1 MLRKKN
7 KSSFE
12 KDYNFLVKEA
22 LRLYDTNRELSNRY
36 AYIAYR
42 IYLSKKINVS
52 RDRKLLICRRC
63 NRILIPGRT
72 AVVRLKNKSVTYKCL
87 NCGNVR
93 KVKYDKSK
101 RR

>member
-7 KSSFE
+7 KNAFE
-12 KDYNFLVKEA
+12 RDYNFLVKEA
-22 LRLYDTNRELSNRY
+22 LKLYDTDRKLSDRY

-42 IYLSKKINVS
+42 IYLSKKLDLS
-52 RDRKLLICRRC
+52 KDKKLLICRRC

-72 AVVRLKNKSVTYKCL
+72 AVVRLKNKSITYKCL

-93 KVKYDKSK
+93 KVRYDKSK
-101 RR
+101 